1 MVELILSGIY
11 VWSLLKL
18 LNLKSSVRQRRVMRD
33 LIYVNV
39 ILVLFDVLVVIL
51 LYLNQTGISHP
62 IQSFSYALKLKLE
75 FVVLNQ
81 LMAVAARGLRK
92 ETFEE
97 QRYHHS
103 SSHDAFSAECR
114 RWDERTPSDQPEKR
128 GDRDHDALGDYPS
141 INSTEPREPEP
152 VLSRGTQSHRQM
164 TTDDEFYDRSR
175 IKESVI
181 GIERD
186 RPSENFLEDDSASS
200 QPEEMEEMRIHPSQA
215 CSGETLRPHE
225 KSLPEDSTSH
235 MKTQRMREAKRRAVR
250 SMRHPLGQDES
261 EDVGTRR
268 QPMRATIKRHN
279 PRRRRNS
286 DGDDEEEI
294 GVHMWEKNGK
304 VKLETPWFKSKVEA

>member
-39 ILVLFDVLVVIL
+39 ILVLSDILVVIL

-62 IQSFSYALKLKLE
+62 IQTFSYALKLKLE

-103 SSHDAFSAECR
+103 STHDAFSAECR

-128 GDRDHDALGDYPS
+128 GDSDHDALGEYPS
-141 INSTEPREPEP
+141 IVSTQLSVPEP
-152 VLSRGTQSHRQM
+152 VLSRGSQSHRQT
-164 TTDDEFYDRSR
+164 TTDDEFYDHNR
-175 IKESVI
+175 IKESLP

-186 RPSENFLEDDSASS
+186 RSPENFLEDDSASS
-200 QPEEMEEMRIHPSQA
+200 QPEEMEEMRIRPSQA

-225 KSLPEDSTSH
+225 KSLPEDSPFH
-235 MKTQRMREAKRRAVR
+235 MNTQRLREAKRRAVR

-279 PRRRRNS
+279 PRRRPHS

>member
-1 MVELILSGIY
+1 
-11 VWSLLKL
+11 
-18 LNLKSSVRQRRVMRD
+18 MRD

-39 ILVLFDVLVVIL
+39 ILVLFDILVVIL

-62 IQSFSYALKLKLE
+62 IQTFSYALKLKLE

-103 SSHDAFSAECR
+103 NTYDAFSAECR
-114 RWDERTPSDQPEKR
+114 RWDERTPSDQREKR
-128 GDRDHDALGDYPS
+128 GDSDHDALGEYLS
-141 INSTEPREPEP
+141 IDSTQLSVPEP
-152 VLSRGTQSHRQM
+152 VLSRGSQSHRQT
-164 TTDDEFYDRSR
+164 TTDDELYDHNR
-175 IKESVI
+175 IKESLP

-186 RPSENFLEDDSASS
+186 RSPENFLEDDSASS
-200 QPEEMEEMRIHPSQA
+200 QPEEREEKRIHPSQA

-225 KSLPEDSTSH
+225 KSLPEDSPFH
-235 MKTQRMREAKRRAVR
+235 MKTQRLREAERRAVR

-268 QPMRATIKRHN
+268 QPMKATIKRHN
-279 PRRRRNS
+279 PGRRPNS

>member
-39 ILVLFDVLVVIL
+39 ILVLFDILVVIL

-62 IQSFSYALKLKLE
+62 IQIFSYALKLKLE

-103 SSHDAFSAECR
+103 STQDAFSAECR
-114 RWDERTPSDQPEKR
+114 RWDEKTPSDQPEKH
-128 GDRDHDALGDYPS
+128 GDSDHDALGEYPS
-141 INSTEPREPEP
+141 IDSTQLSVPEP
-152 VLSRGTQSHRQM
+152 VLSRGSKPQRQT
-164 TTDDEFYDRSR
+164 TTDDEFYDHNRMKVSG
-175 IKESVI
+175 IK
-181 GIERD
+181 RD
-186 RPSENFLEDDSASS
+186 HSPENFLEDDSASS

-225 KSLPEDSTSH
+225 KSLPEDSPFD
-235 MKTQRMREAKRRAVR
+235 MNTQRLREAKRRALR

-261 EDVGTRR
+261 EDVGIRR
-268 QPMRATIKRHN
+268 QPMSATIKRHN
-279 PRRRRNS
+279 ARRRRNS
-286 DGDDEEEI
+286 DGDEEEEI
-294 GVHMWEKNGK
+294 GLHMWEKNGK